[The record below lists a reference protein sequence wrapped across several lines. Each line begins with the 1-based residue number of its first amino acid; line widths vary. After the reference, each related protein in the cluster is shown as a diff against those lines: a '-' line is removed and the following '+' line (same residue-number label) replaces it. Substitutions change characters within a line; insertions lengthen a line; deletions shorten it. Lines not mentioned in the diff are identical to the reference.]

1 MADARSAF
9 AKSGAG
15 CRRSSTMP
23 DGFKGHGAGSDLAFA
38 RKFGPC
44 IESFIDKGSRQPPC

>member
-9 AKSGAG
+9 AKSGVDAVIVDA
-15 CRRSSTMP
+15 P
-23 DGFKGHGAGSDLAFA
+23 DGFRGHGAGSDFSFA

-44 IESFIDKGSRQPPC
+44 IQAFIEQGSRQPPC